1 MAQAI
6 VWIALFT
13 LLTLGML
20 WGLAALRF
28 RLELPSPWR
37 QVTLGL
43 WGLLTLGLVVLG
55 LESAMTAGQR
65 WSAPFGQLVL
75 LAVLM
80 TWWFRL
86 RPSHDRPWAEDVVHL
101 ATGDVEGNRLTLHH
115 VRNFDW
121 RTRDDATVRWERRHY
136 DLDRLDSVDM
146 IVSSWGRPGVA
157 HVMVSFGFGGDDFVV
172 FSVEVRRLRGERF
185 SEIGGFFRQY
195 ELAIVASDERDAVR
209 LRSNVRGEQV
219 RLFRITMPQHA
230 MRSLLLAYVDE
241 ANQLHEAPRFYNT
254 ITANCSTLVFAMARR
269 IGAGLPLDYRML
281 VTDRLPAY
289 AFAVGGLWR
298 GYSLRELEQRGNI
311 VERARMAHDD
321 PFFSRRIRRGL
332 PGWEALSEPP
342 GSDSRR

>member
-20 WGLAALRF
+20 WGLAALWF

-37 QVTLGL
+37 QITLGL

-55 LESAMTAGQR
+55 VEESVTVR
-65 WSAPFGQLVL
+65 RDWSAPVGQLL
-75 LAVLM
+75 LMAVLM

-86 RPSHDRPWAEDVVHL
+86 RPSHDRPWADDVVHL
-101 ATGDVEGNRLTLHH
+101 ATGEVEGNRLTLHH

-121 RTRDDATVRWERRHY
+121 RTLDDATVCWERRHY
-136 DLDRLDSVDM
+136 DLEQLDSVDM
-146 IVSSWGRPGVA
+146 IVSSWGRPGIA
-157 HVMVSFGFGGDDFVV
+157 HVMVSFGFGGDAFVV
-172 FSVEVRRLRGERF
+172 FSVEVRRQRCERF
-185 SEIGGFFRQY
+185 SELGGFFRQY

-219 RLFRITMPQHA
+219 RLFRIAMPRHT

-241 ANQLHEAPRFYNT
+241 ANQLHEHPRFYNT

-281 VTDRLPAY
+281 VTDRLPDY
-289 AFAVGGLWR
+289 AFAMGGLWQ
-298 GYSLRELEQRGNI
+298 GYSLSELQDKGNI
-311 VERARMAHDD
+311 VVRARQAHDA
-321 PFFSRRIRRGL
+321 PSFSRRIRRGV
-332 PGWEALSEPP
+332 PGWETLP
-342 GSDSRR
+342 